1 MREHS
6 GSLCQGK
13 AELLTKFLRLKLIVA
28 FGLHRVSQGRVT
40 ECSDLDRCFTFSFL
54 AVSSR
59 RFD

>member
-28 FGLHRVSQGRVT
+28 FGLHRVSQGV
-40 ECSDLDRCFTFSFL
+40 
-54 AVSSR
+54 
-59 RFD
+59 